1 MATGEPRMNFER
13 LSRRPEALI
22 PMVIETTNRG
32 ERAFDIYSRLL
43 KDRIIFIGTPIDDQV
58 ANVVMA
64 QLLFLASEDPDKD
77 INIYINS
84 PGGVVT
90 AGLAIYDTM
99 RYVSPRVSTVCMG
112 LAASMATVLLAGG
125 TTGMR
130 FALPNT
136 RILIHQ
142 PSGGIQGQATDI
154 QIHAKEILRMR
165 QTLNEMLAR
174 HTGQP
179 IEKIERD
186 TERDFF
192 LSAQE
197 AKEYGIIDDII
208 VTSSRDGRSAAK
220 DGRLELAA
228 AGGGKPGPR
237 LEPGRDGPKTPP
249 CASARAGGIRAVLSA
264 GRINHRSESWSRDR
278 GSISVTSASPSAGR
292 SWRKTPRPARKS
304 GPRVASSRI
313 PRSSVRA
320 LTSMWSARTT
330 PNASSPSRSTTTTS
344 GSPTPRPPATSSCKS
359 RTSCWWGRPG
369 VAKRSWHRPS
379 PG

>member
-1 MATGEPRMNFER
+1 MNPER
-13 LSRRPEALI
+13 LSRQPEVLI

-64 QLLFLASEDPDKD
+64 QLLFLASDDPDKD

-125 TTGMR
+125 TKGMR

-142 PSGGIQGQATDI
+142 PSGGFQGQATDI

-165 QTLNEMLAR
+165 HTLNEMLAK

-192 LSAQE
+192 MSAQE

-208 VTSSRDGRSAAK
+208 VTSSRDGQSAVK
-220 DGRLELAA
+220 DGRRGQAGATAGTRTRGAEDLAMNERESRRHTRCSFCGKDQSQVRKLV
-228 AGGGKPGPR
+228 AG
-237 LEPGRDGPKTPP
+237 
-249 CASARAGGIRAVLSA
+249 A
-264 GRINHRSESWSRDR
+264 
-278 GSISVTSASPSAGR
+278 
-292 SWRKTPRPARKS
+292 
-304 GPRVASSRI
+304 
-313 PRSSVRA
+313 
-320 LTSMWSARTT
+320 
-330 PNASSPSRSTTTTS
+330 
-344 GSPTPRPPATSSCKS
+344 
-359 RTSCWWGRPG
+359 
-369 VAKRSWHRPS
+369 
-379 PG
+379 